1 MIFFNPMQS
10 RPNIPVFHHSIIPVL
25 LILVILAFQ
34 TGFFLI
40 INDSQIY
47 EKIADTGFAKV
58 VDFHDDRR
66 FFLLDAVKSVMQMER
81 RFL

>member
-1 MIFFNPMQS
+1 M
-10 RPNIPVFHHSIIPVL
+10 
-25 LILVILAFQ
+25 
-34 TGFFLI
+34 

-66 FFLLDAVKSVMQMER
+66 FFLLYAVKSVMQMES
-81 RFL
+81 RFLKQMDFTAVDYEMIIHYKIARCRHDRNQYILLNS